1 MLLGKAFIE
10 EWKNMIYN
18 RFSLLLFFRIG
29 LLFFLLLGI
38 SLTRLES
45 KWFFS
50 NLILGLL
57 VIVLVLELIRF
68 INRTNIDLVRLLQ
81 ALQKNDFATHFQTNR
96 SGRNFRKLYSTF
108 NEVIERYQDTEMQRE
123 AQKEFLDIA
132 VSQLNVGIIAHEIG
146 GRILIFNNYA
156 QKIVGTIAPK
166 DWDIL
171 VLRKIPIVNILHQLP
186 IGAPSIH
193 TQQIGNPQQSL
204 LLQATTFSL
213 LQKQIRLYTIKDIK
227 SHLDQKE
234 IESWQKVIRVLTHE
248 IMNSLTPVISLTELA
263 ETLLHDEKN
272 THPYAEDI
280 QSAIGTAKDRAKG
293 LLAFVKGYRQFLR
306 VPVPNLAPIDLFTF
320 IENLAQLL
328 VDTFEKNNINFQLD
342 LPPSSVSFPGD
353 QYLLEQVFI
362 NLFTNAI
369 EALAETKDPILQL
382 HCSQGNNKLLFKLQD
397 NGPGMTD
404 DVFTQIFIPFYTT
417 KEKGTGI
424 GLSISKQI
432 IQSHQGQLF
441 VESEVGLGSS
451 FFIELPLT

>member
-1 MLLGKAFIE
+1 
-10 EWKNMIYN
+10 MIYN
-18 RFSLLLFFRIG
+18 RFSLLLFLRLG
-29 LLFFLLLGI
+29 LLFSLLLGI
-38 SLTRLES
+38 AMTRLES

-57 VIVLVLELIRF
+57 VILITLELIRF
-68 INRTNIDLVRLLQ
+68 INRTNLDLVRLLQ
-81 ALQKNDFATHFQTNR
+81 ALQKDDFATHFQTNR
-96 SGRNFRKLYSTF
+96 SGRNFRKLYGTF

-146 GRILIFNNYA
+146 GRILIFNHYA
-156 QKIVGTIAPK
+156 QQIVGTIAPK

-193 TQQIGNPQQSL
+193 TQQLGNQQQSL

-263 ETLLHDEKN
+263 QTLLHDEQN
-272 THPYAEDI
+272 PHPYAEDI

-293 LLAFVKGYRQFLR
+293 LLAFVRGYRQFLS
-306 VPVPNLAPIDLFTF
+306 VPVPTLAPIDLFPF
-320 IENLAQLL
+320 IKNLEQLL
-328 VDTFEKNNINFQLD
+328 LDTFKKNNIQFQLT
-342 LPPSSVSFPGD
+342 LPSSSVSFPGD

-362 NLFTNAI
+362 NLFTNAV
-369 EALAETKDPILQL
+369 EALAETENPILQL
-382 HCSQGNNKLLFKLQD
+382 DCNQDKNRLLFQLKD
-397 NGPGMTD
+397 NGPGMPHE
-404 DVFTQIFIPFYTT
+404 VFTQIFIPFYTT

-432 IQSHQGQLF
+432 VQSHQGQLF
-441 VESEVGLGSS
+441 VQSKEGEGSR
-451 FFIELPLT
+451 FFIELPV

>member
-1 MLLGKAFIE
+1 
-10 EWKNMIYN
+10 MIYN
-18 RFSLLLFFRIG
+18 RFSLLLFLRVG
-29 LLFFLLLGI
+29 LLFVLLLGI

-68 INRTNIDLVRLLQ
+68 INRTNLDLVRLLQ
-81 ALQKNDFATHFQTNR
+81 SLQKNDFATHFQTNR

-132 VSQLNVGIIAHEIG
+132 VSQLNVGIIAHEVG

-156 QKIVGTIAPK
+156 QKIVGTVAPK

-193 TQQIGNPQQSL
+193 TQQLGNQQQSL

-306 VPVPNLAPIDLFTF
+306 VPVPNLGPIDLFTF

-328 VDTFEKNNINFQLD
+328 VDTFEKNNINFQLN
-342 LPPSSVSFPGD
+342 LPSSSVSFPGD

-369 EALAETKDPILQL
+369 EALAETKSPTLQL

-451 FFIELPLT
+451 FFIELPL

>member
-1 MLLGKAFIE
+1 
-10 EWKNMIYN
+10 MIYN
-18 RFSLLLFFRIG
+18 RFSLLLFLRVG
-29 LLFFLLLGI
+29 LLFSLLLGI

-68 INRTNIDLVRLLQ
+68 INRTNLDLVRLLQ

-146 GRILIFNNYA
+146 GRILIFNHYA
-156 QKIVGTIAPK
+156 QKIVGTVAPK

-186 IGAPSIH
+186 IGAPNIH
-193 TQQIGNPQQSL
+193 TQQLGNQQQSL

-272 THPYAEDI
+272 THPYTEDI

-293 LLAFVKGYRQFLR
+293 LLAFVKSYRQFLR
-306 VPVPNLAPIDLFTF
+306 VPLPSLAAIDLFSF
-320 IENLAQLL
+320 IKNLEQLL
-328 VDTFEKNNINFQLD
+328 IDSFEKNNIEFQLN
-342 LPPSSVSFPGD
+342 LPSSTVSFPGD

-369 EALAETKDPILQL
+369 EALAETEDPVLQL
-382 HCSQGNNKLLFKLQD
+382 HCSQDNSRLLFKLQD

-404 DVFTQIFIPFYTT
+404 EVFTQIFIPFYTT

-441 VESEVGLGSS
+441 VESKAGLGSS
-451 FFIELPLT
+451 FFIELPLE

>member
-193 TQQIGNPQQSL
+193 TQQIGNQQQSL

>member
-1 MLLGKAFIE
+1 
-10 EWKNMIYN
+10 MIYN
-18 RFSLLLFFRIG
+18 RFSLLLFLRLG

-68 INRTNIDLVRLLQ
+68 INRTNLDLVRLLQ
-81 ALQKNDFATHFQTNR
+81 SLQKNDFATHFQTNR
-96 SGRNFRKLYSTF
+96 SSRNFRKLYSTF
-108 NEVIERYQDTEMQRE
+108 NEVIERYQDMAMQGE

-132 VSQLNVGIIAHEIG
+132 VSQLNVGIIAHEIS

-156 QKIVGTIAPK
+156 QKIVDTIAPK

-193 TQQIGNPQQSL
+193 TQQIGNQQQSL

-272 THPYAEDI
+272 TQPYAEDI
-280 QSAIGTAKDRAKG
+280 QSAIGTAKNRAKG

-306 VPVPNLAPIDLFTF
+306 VPVPQLGPIDLFSF
-320 IENLAQLL
+320 IKNLEQLL
-328 VDTFEKNNINFQLD
+328 ADAFEKNDIEFQLS
-342 LPPSSVSFPGD
+342 LPSSSVSFLGD

-369 EALAETKDPILQL
+369 EALAETKDPVLQL
-382 HCSQGNNKLLFKLQD
+382 HCSQGESRLLFKLQD
-397 NGPGMTD
+397 NGSGMTD

-441 VESEVGLGSS
+441 VESKEGLGSS
-451 FFIELPLT
+451 FFIELPLE

>member
-1 MLLGKAFIE
+1 
-10 EWKNMIYN
+10 MIYN
-18 RFSLLLFFRIG
+18 RFSLLLFLRLG

-38 SLTRLES
+38 AMTRLES

-57 VIVLVLELIRF
+57 VILITLELIRF
-68 INRTNIDLVRLLQ
+68 INRTNLDLVHLLQ
-81 ALQKNDFATHFQTNR
+81 ALQKDDFATHFQTNR
-96 SGRNFRKLYSTF
+96 SGRNFRKLYGTF

-146 GRILIFNNYA
+146 GRILIFNHYA
-156 QKIVGTIAPK
+156 QQIVGTMAPK

-193 TQQIGNPQQSL
+193 TQQLGNQQQSL

-263 ETLLHDEKN
+263 QTLLHDEQSP
-272 THPYAEDI
+272 HPYAEDI

-293 LLAFVKGYRQFLR
+293 LLAFVRGYRQFLS
-306 VPVPNLAPIDLFTF
+306 VPVPNLAPIDLFPF
-320 IENLAQLL
+320 IKNLEQLL
-328 VDTFEKNNINFQLD
+328 LDTFEKNNIQFQLT
-342 LPPSSVSFPGD
+342 LPSSSVSFPGD

-362 NLFTNAI
+362 NLFTNAV
-369 EALAETKDPILQL
+369 EALAETENPILQL
-382 HCSQGNNKLLFKLQD
+382 DCSQDKNRLLFQLKD
-397 NGPGMTD
+397 NGPGMPHE
-404 DVFTQIFIPFYTT
+404 VFTQIFIPFYTT

-441 VESEVGLGSS
+441 VQSKEGEGSR
-451 FFIELPLT
+451 FFIELPVFTV

>member
-1 MLLGKAFIE
+1 
-10 EWKNMIYN
+10 MIYN
-18 RFSLLLFFRIG
+18 RFSLLLFLRLG

-68 INRTNIDLVRLLQ
+68 INRTNLDLVRLLQ
-81 ALQKNDFATHFQTNR
+81 SLQKNDFATHFQTNR

-132 VSQLNVGIIAHEIG
+132 VSQLNVGIIAHEVG
-146 GRILIFNNYA
+146 GRILIFNDYA
-156 QKIVGTIAPK
+156 QKIVDTIAPK

-193 TQQIGNPQQSL
+193 TQQLGNQQQSL

-272 THPYAEDI
+272 PHPYAEDI

-306 VPVPNLAPIDLFTF
+306 VPVPNLAPIDLFSF
-320 IENLAQLL
+320 IENLEQLL
-328 VDTFEKNNINFQLD
+328 VDTFEKNKIEFQLS
-342 LPPSSVSFPGD
+342 LPSSSVSFPGD

-369 EALAETKDPILQL
+369 EALAETQSPTLQL

-451 FFIELPLT
+451 FFIELPL